1 MIQVSYTISLEMV
14 APPIH
19 FISNRSQ
26 HAVSHLYSFL
36 GRHSCKL
43 PSFLA
48 MARLSMSAFDYELNP
63 TEPGFTGRY
72 ERLRWTNESKVSM
85 SIMDTN
91 GEVFMDVVMLALA
104 RQQASIDPATVP
116 TQGTFRVI
124 YKDFG
129 IPGVRLRAILVEIV
143 DTAMNSTDPRDSIKF
158 EWQLDVSITNAG
170 E

>member
-1 MIQVSYTISLEMV
+1 
-14 APPIH
+14 
-19 FISNRSQ
+19 
-26 HAVSHLYSFL
+26 
-36 GRHSCKL
+36 
-43 PSFLA
+43 
-48 MARLSMSAFDYELNP
+48 
-63 TEPGFTGRY
+63 
-72 ERLRWTNESKVSM
+72 M

-129 IPGVRLRAILVEIV
+129 IPGVRLRAIIVEIV